1 MAHKNFKKE
10 DFAEDQDEYKLEFRI
25 DEIGEGMNLI
35 VERKNRKGG
44 YEVIQAEIKRLNDRI
59 FICWSEPFD
68 GRVIYDE

>member
-10 DFAEDQDEYKLEFRI
+10 DFAKDQDEYQLEFKT
-25 DEIGEGMNLI
+25 DEIGEGLNLI
-35 VERKNRKGG
+35 VERKSKQGE
-44 YEVIQAEIKRLNDRI
+44 YEVIQAEIKRLNDCI